1 VPEVKSTIKAR
12 TILVD
17 VGNEALVQDGDN
29 VVAVPTDDSW
39 LVVPRW
45 ANVIIVDNDGLH
57 SSVSSHYSLKK
68 L

>member
-1 VPEVKSTIKAR
+1 
-12 TILVD
+12 
-17 VGNEALVQDGDN
+17 